1 MGNRKNDS
9 CINSRIICVGN
20 RFFQPDAAGPMVYEL
35 LSRRQLPKK
44 AELIDG
50 GLAGLNLLR
59 CLENVDFVVFVD
71 SISGFRE
78 SPGIEV
84 ISSFDSLH
92 VGPDYD
98 HNTGIGYLLR
108 IAPQVLSNKIPAISL
123 VGIEGRPDIGLCTQ
137 AAQTCLDIIAKF
149 QP

>member
-1 MGNRKNDS
+1 MDNRKNSS
-9 CINSRIICVGN
+9 CVDSRIICVGN

-35 LSRRQLPKK
+35 LARRQLSKTV
-44 AELIDG
+44 ELIDG

-59 CLENVDFVVFVD
+59 FLENVEFVVFVD

-84 ISSFDSLH
+84 ISTFDSLH
-92 VGPDYD
+92 IVPDYD

-108 IAPQVLSNKIPAISL
+108 IAPQVLSDKIPAISL
-123 VGIEGRPDIGLCTQ
+123 VGIEGRPDMGLCTQ
-137 AAQTCLDIIAKF
+137 AAQMCLDIIAKF
-149 QP
+149 QS